1 LQLLYP
7 LVAKKKPQPLLL
19 PQLLL
24 LLLLPRLLKPSLL
37 KPLRPLLLPQ
47 QLKLSLLKPLR
58 PLLLPQ
64 QLKPS
69 LLKLLRP
76 LLLLTLRSNFSDVTK
91 NEASASF
98 FLPFVSKTKMANT
111 KKPGISG
118 LFALWH
124 WSNLL
129 KLLQEKSKY
138 FLCCIRLVC
147 ATFWREY
154 LDRTLWPCITHVD
167 AILNFG
173 VGNRV

>member
-69 LLKLLRP
+69 LLKPLRP

-118 LFALWH
+118 L
-124 WSNLL
+124 SD
-129 KLLQEKSKY
+129 
-138 FLCCIRLVC
+138 C
-147 ATFWREY
+147 
-154 LDRTLWPCITHVD
+154 
-167 AILNFG
+167 
-173 VGNRV
+173 